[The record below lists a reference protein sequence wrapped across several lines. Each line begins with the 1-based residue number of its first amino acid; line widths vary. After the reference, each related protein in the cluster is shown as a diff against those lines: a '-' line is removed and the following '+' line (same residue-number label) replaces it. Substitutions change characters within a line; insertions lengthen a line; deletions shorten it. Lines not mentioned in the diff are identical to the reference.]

1 MGVKKLCSFF
11 MVLTLLFSITGFCF
25 AVNPEIET
33 QEITVETLEDG
44 TVVETVFTVYRN
56 FARAQTKSAYVTKT
70 YKESDGTKA
79 ATVSLNVTFSYDGND
94 AWVRSS
100 YTDISEYNGWN
111 YGSER
116 ISESG
121 NTVSLS
127 ASLTKSGEARKSV
140 SAWLSCSANGTVTRG

>member
-1 MGVKKLCSFF
+1 MGMKKVCSFF

-25 AVNPEIET
+25 AAKLEIET

-44 TVVETVFTVYRN
+44 SIVETIFTVYRN
-56 FARAQTKSAYVTKT
+56 YARTQTKSAYVTKT

-100 YTDISEYNGWN
+100 YTDVSEYNGWK

-121 NTVSLS
+121 NTARLS
-127 ASLTKSGEARKSV
+127 ATLTKSGEAGKSV